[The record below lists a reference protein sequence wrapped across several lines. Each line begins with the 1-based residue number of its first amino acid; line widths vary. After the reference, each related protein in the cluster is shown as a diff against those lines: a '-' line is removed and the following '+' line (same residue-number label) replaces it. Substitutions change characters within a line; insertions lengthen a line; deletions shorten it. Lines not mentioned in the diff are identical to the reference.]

1 MLRFL
6 APFTN
11 TPPGGTLDNLKVIVR
26 TVLHIRASRGRA
38 FGVPLTLESL
48 PTQRAWRPGPG
59 HPYERAANLSGELG
73 TR

>member
-11 TPPGGTLDNLKVIVR
+11 TPPGETLDNLKVIVR
-26 TVLHIRASRGRA
+26 TVLRVRASRGRA

-48 PTQRAWRPGPG
+48 PTQRA
-59 HPYERAANLSGELG
+59 
-73 TR
+73 